1 MPHIIY
7 SFQQKDKQEDKGRN
21 SAVDVAL
28 TAVARTSA
36 SARLLCSAAFQMS
49 RSGATCSVTG
59 VVGGSGSWSSGVG
72 GGWGGQ
78 YWVGRDFQIALNV
91 DKWML

>member
-59 VVGGSGSWSSGVG
+59 VVGAAREWG
-72 GGWGGQ
+72 GGF
-78 YWVGRDFQIALNV
+78 WVGRDFQTALNV
-91 DKWML
+91 DKWMI